1 MDDIKVKGDMAM
13 LDFVKK
19 QPPARLIAVAFL
31 IVILIGSLILSL
43 PFSVKEGKELS
54 YIDALYTSASA
65 VCVTGL
71 LTVDAYDTFTA
82 VGQTVIALLIQIGGL
97 GVAVI
102 GAGIILAVGKKMDLK
117 SRNLVSEAMNL
128 DAGRGAVRFIKTAFL
143 ITAVIEITGALLSFF
158 VFIRDY
164 PLKRALGLS
173 IFHSIA
179 SFNNAGFDLLGGS
192 RSLTGYKDDVFLN
205 IVTMLLIILGGIGFL
220 VIREVINKKFSFRKL
235 SMHSKTVITV
245 SAALTLVGAILIFI
259 TEEIS
264 VLGAIFSSVSTRTAG
279 FTTFSFGSFT
289 EAGRLV
295 VCALMIIGASPGST
309 GGGIKT
315 TTFFVILKGIGASA
329 TGKSERAFRYS
340 IPKDAF
346 RKATMIALI
355 AVALIFTSSFFICLI
370 ENDLALSDVLF
381 EMSSAFATV
390 GLSTGITPGLSVASK
405 LISVVMM
412 YIGRLGPMCVATLW
426 YFSKGERVSYP
437 EGNISVG

>member
-1 MDDIKVKGDMAM
+1 MAM

-31 IVILIGSLILSL
+31 IVILIGSLNLSL

-82 VGQTVIALLIQIGGL
+82 IGQTVIALLIQIGGL

-355 AVALIFTSSFFICLI
+355 AVALIFTSSFFICL
-370 ENDLALSDVLF
+370 STVL
-381 EMSSAFATV
+381 
-390 GLSTGITPGLSVASK
+390 
-405 LISVVMM
+405 
-412 YIGRLGPMCVATLW
+412 
-426 YFSKGERVSYP
+426 
-437 EGNISVG
+437 